1 MLKQPKGLIAAALAN
16 TGERFG
22 FYTMMAILTLFLMSK
37 FGIDGEQAGKIYS
50 FFYTSIYILALVGGL
65 IADRLR
71 NYKGTITAGIVIMTL
86 GYAVLMVP
94 TISSKALVIGALMI
108 IAFGNGLFKGNLQAL
123 VGQLYDNE
131 QYAKLRD
138 TGFQIF
144 YMFINIGAMVAP
156 FAAVGVR
163 NWWLR
168 TQGYLYNSDLSA
180 LCHQYLGGSMAPEVV
195 DGRFSELAAQVSL
208 NGAPTDMGAFAE
220 SYLNAFNTGFHYAFG
235 VAIVALLFSLV
246 VFLANK
252 KKLPD
257 PKVAEKNR
265 PTPSKAE
272 IQQDAR
278 EIKQRLYALFAVFA
292 IVIFFWFSFHQN
304 GLTLTLF
311 AQDYTRL
318 EIFGMPIT
326 AEIFQSANP
335 FCVVF
340 LTPLVIA
347 VFSWLRNRGKEPS
360 TPMKIAIGMGI
371 AAFAYVLMV
380 VGSLGLPKLA
390 EVQAQGGL
398 AVADRVT
405 PWLLVATYLILTV
418 AELFIS
424 PLGLS
429 FVSKVAPQKLQG
441 LMQGCWLG
449 ATAIG
454 NGLLFIGPI
463 LYKRISISAT
473 WSIFVIVCAISMIAM
488 LAMVKWLER
497 VTRGHQIPG
506 TTPLAECVGGGVA
519 TEAPPSLC
527 RRPEAEAGI
536 TRPAAAEKQPAKAC
550 PPVTSRVCVTPP
562 TPGAPPRRPAHSRVR
577 GSPRAHTRCSES
589 GRHGRPPP
597 RRAPAA
603 AAQEGRI
610 RTSYRSR
617 DADSPTAPR
626 RGRCPRPR
634 RNASAQRE
642 GRPKSPRW
650 SPRHPA
656 PPPRG

>member
-1 MLKQPKGLIAAALAN
+1 MKGQPQGLIAAALAN
-16 TGERFG
+16 MGERFG
-22 FYTMMAILTLFLMSK
+22 FYIMMAILTLFISAK
-37 FGIDGEQAGKIYS
+37 FGLDEATAGYIYS
-50 FFYTSIYILALVGGL
+50 GFYASIYLLALVGGI
-65 IADRLR
+65 IADKTK
-71 NYKGTITAGIVIMTL
+71 NYKGTIMWGLVVMSL
-86 GYAVLMVP
+86 GYLLIAIPTPTPVP
-94 TISSKALVIGALMI
+94 SLPLYLTLTCLGLLV

-123 VGQLYDNE
+123 VGQMYDNKE
-131 QYAKLRD
+131 FSAKRES
-138 TGFQIF
+138 GFQIF
-144 YMFINIGAMVAP
+144 YMFINIGAMFAP

-168 TQGYLYNSDLSA
+168 TQGFLYNSDLSA
-180 LCHQYLGGSMAPEVV
+180 LCHQYIGGTMSPEVAQ
-195 DGRFSELAAQVSL
+195 GRFSELAAEVSL
-208 NGAPTDMGAFAE
+208 GGVPADMGVFAQ

-235 VAIVALLFSLV
+235 VAIVALVFSLV

-257 PKVAEKNR
+257 PKVAAASR
-265 PTPSKAE
+265 TTPSKAE

-340 LTPLVIA
+340 LTPVIIA
-347 VFSWLRNRGKEPS
+347 VFAWLRNRGKEPS

-380 VGSLGLPKLA
+380 FGSLGLPKLA

-398 AVADRVT
+398 SFAERVT
-405 PWLLVATYLILTV
+405 PWLLVATYLILTI

-449 ATAIG
+449 ATALG

-473 WSIFVIVCAISMIAM
+473 WSIFVIVCAISMFAM

-497 VTRGHQIPG
+497 VT
-506 TTPLAECVGGGVA
+506 
-519 TEAPPSLC
+519 
-527 RRPEAEAGI
+527 
-536 TRPAAAEKQPAKAC
+536 K
-550 PPVTSRVCVTPP
+550 
-562 TPGAPPRRPAHSRVR
+562 
-577 GSPRAHTRCSES
+577 
-589 GRHGRPPP
+589 
-597 RRAPAA
+597 
-603 AAQEGRI
+603 
-610 RTSYRSR
+610 
-617 DADSPTAPR
+617 
-626 RGRCPRPR
+626 
-634 RNASAQRE
+634 
-642 GRPKSPRW
+642 
-650 SPRHPA
+650 
-656 PPPRG
+656 